1 MGTVGLSTGITAQLA
16 PFSQCVLMLLMFI
29 GRIGALTFLLAVAE
43 QKHVVAAE
51 RPSEKILIG

>member
-1 MGTVGLSTGITAQLA
+1 MKKILSLLL
-16 PFSQCVLMLLMFI
+16 LMLLMFI